1 MEEIKQPNG
10 QKTQGNI
17 QKKERKKQKNKEILA
32 DFLSQTILID
42 KKNQIFIYKKIDN
55 QFQLLSEKPFKPP
68 ILGIE
73 IYNSFGDGI
82 YRMDIRTMGGLP
94 AYPNTIFFEIK
105 SGIAKQIPSDIALS
119 EEKPLNPLQGA
130 FIITPEAME
139 KLISALKQN
148 QNPVDL
154 SFLSEIS
161 KNFLKTQMEIFNEM
175 AKNQIQMQKELI
187 TELYTP
193 SEEEEEEEEF
203 NVETIAK
210 AIKEGNY
217 ELIEEIFQDVFGK
230 NGVKFARILKL
241 IDGYLTAQELKKEAL
256 KDEKGGT

>member
-1 MEEIKQPNG
+1 MSEINQRNEPEKQ
-10 QKTQGNI
+10 
-17 QKKERKKQKNKEILA
+17 KKQKNKEILA

-42 KKNQIFIYKKIDN
+42 KKNQIYIYKKVDN

-82 YRMDIRTMGGLP
+82 YRMDIRTTRGLP

-119 EEKPLNPLQGA
+119 EEKPLPNPLQGA
-130 FIITPEAME
+130 FIITHEAME
-139 KLISALKQN
+139 KLINALKQN
-148 QNPVDL
+148 QNQNPIDL

-161 KNFLKTQMEIFNEM
+161 KNFLKTQMEIFNEII
-175 AKNQIQMQKELI
+175 KNQIQMQKELI
-187 TELYTP
+187 TELYAP
-193 SEEEEEEEEF
+193 NEEEEEEEEEF
-203 NVETIAK
+203 DTETIAK

-217 ELIEEIFQDVFGK
+217 ELIEEIFEDIFGK
-230 NGVKFARILKL
+230 NGIKFARLLKL

-256 KDEKGGT
+256 KNEKGGT